1 MLNAV
6 TNPDKSAN
14 VVKVSSSMVEF
25 GEYVYYAR
33 YAYLSCV
40 IKIHQI
46 YRQKIDFTRGILLRR
61 RDQHFGTGFVFVFGF
76 YS

>member
-14 VVKVSSSMVEF
+14 VVKVSSSMVEI

-40 IKIHQI
+40 IKYIKFI
-46 YRQKIDFTRGILLRR
+46 AKR
-61 RDQHFGTGFVFVFGF
+61 
-76 YS
+76 